1 MKNPIETVG
10 MVGFGAMGQFMA
22 EHMFEGC
29 EVVAHDPQSN
39 NESSASVAMVSLE
52 EAASSDAV
60 ILATPA
66 STLPRVIDTIKRSD
80 TFKIDETLLV
90 DVCSVKEW
98 PTQLFNRLIPNHHQT
113 LHCHPLFG
121 PESAK
126 KSLRGH
132 RLIVT
137 ESAGDR
143 AAELVGRWQQ
153 LGLKII
159 EMTAEEHDRQ
169 MAAVQAV
176 PFILGRIATKLGL
189 DDAMALQTPSR
200 LAVRKLEWLDQVQ
213 SEELLRT
220 IVAFNPQALRMLEG
234 VIEAALELQDE
245 QVGRDPHYLDNRYMQ
260 RSPA

>member
-1 MKNPIETVG
+1 
-10 MVGFGAMGQFMA
+10 
-22 EHMFEGC
+22 
-29 EVVAHDPQSN
+29 
-39 NESSASVAMVSLE
+39 
-52 EAASSDAV
+52 
-60 ILATPA
+60 
-66 STLPRVIDTIKRSD
+66 
-80 TFKIDETLLV
+80 
-90 DVCSVKEW
+90 
-98 PTQLFNRLIPNHHQT
+98 
-113 LHCHPLFG
+113 
-121 PESAK
+121 
-126 KSLRGH
+126 
-132 RLIVT
+132 VT